1 MPDRPNVLLMIADDH
16 RHDAMGC
23 AGDPVVR
30 TPRLDRLAG
39 EGVWFGR
46 NQHMGSLSGAVC
58 IPARAALMTGVNPF
72 RASVSARV
80 DDTPGIMEL
89 RRELPL
95 LPEVFRRAGYRTH
108 AVGKWHND
116 RGSFAR
122 AFGGAERVFFG
133 GMSDHDKVPLHDFD
147 PAGQYADERRYTG
160 NGFSTELFGEAA
172 IRFIRAQRTAEEPF
186 FLYLS
191 YTAPH
196 DPRTPPPPYDA
207 MYPEVPLPPN
217 YLPEHPFDNGEL
229 SVRDELLAPHP
240 RPPAE
245 VRRHIAEYFGM
256 ISHMDEWIGRVVDEV
271 PENTVVVY
279 TADHGLAVGQ
289 HGLFGK
295 QNAYDHS
302 LRVPLI
308 VRGPGLPVGLR
319 VDALTH
325 TPDLYPTLCDLAG
338 IAVPESVEAQ
348 SLFGPHRS
356 VVCSAYKDV
365 MRAASDGRWK
375 LIRYYR
381 NDAGTAGAERVQL
394 FEVGRDPYEME
405 DRVDHPAARPELERL
420 AAALAGWQRQVGDPW
435 AGRPVLPV

>member
-30 TPRLDRLAG
+30 TLRLDRLAG

-58 IPARAALMTGVNPF
+58 IPARAALMTGVNSF

-116 RGSFAR
+116 RRSFAR
-122 AFGGAERVFFG
+122 ASGGAERVFFG

-160 NGFSTELFGEAA
+160 KGFSTELFGEAA
-172 IRFIRAQRTAEEPF
+172 TRFIRAQRTAEEPF

-191 YTAPH
+191 FTAPH

-256 ISHMDEWIGRVVDEV
+256 ISHMDEWVGRVVDEV
-271 PENTVVVY
+271 PENTIVVY

-295 QNAYDHS
+295 QNVYDHS

-381 NDAGTAGAERVQL
+381 NDAGTAGVERVQL
-394 FEVGRDPYEME
+394 FEVGRDPHEME
-405 DRVDHPAARPELERL
+405 DRVGHPAARPELERL
-420 AAALAGWQRQVGDPW
+420 AAALAGWQREVGDPW
-435 AGRPVLPV
+435 ADRPVLPV